1 MTTNS
6 QDTTQNKGLIETD
19 PQETQEWLDALT
31 AVIENEGTERAH
43 FLLEAMI
50 DKARRSGSNL
60 PYNATTA
67 YVNTIP
73 THLQAKLP
81 GDPEMERRIRAL
93 VRWNAIMTVLRANEK
108 SPGVGGHIASFQ
120 SAATLYDT
128 AFNYFFRAANE
139 NFGGDCVY
147 FQGHSSPG
155 VYARAFLEG
164 RITEDQ
170 LTNFRQETAG
180 NGLSSYPHPWLMPDF
195 WQFPTVSMGLG
206 PITGI
211 YQARFLKYIHDR
223 GIADTSDRKVWVFCG
238 DGEMDEPE
246 SLGAISL
253 ASREKLDN
261 LIFVVNCNLQR
272 LDGPVRGNGKI
283 IQELESD
290 FRGSGWNVLKV
301 VWGSYW
307 DPLLAM
313 DKDGLLKK
321 RMEECVDGEYQN
333 FKAKGGAYTR
343 EHFFGKYPE
352 LKEMVAA
359 MSDQDIWRLNRGGH
373 DPHKVYAAY
382 HSAVNHKGQPTVILA
397 KTVKGYGMGEAGEG
411 QNTTHQQKSMDLTSL
426 KQFRDR
432 FDLPITDEQVESL
445 SFYKPAADS
454 PEMQYMA
461 TRRAAMGGSVPARR
475 RKGNELT
482 IPPLSAFENMLVST
496 GEREISTTMAF
507 VRILSTLVRDKQI
520 GKFVVPI
527 VPDEARTF
535 GMEGMFRQL
544 GIYASQGQLY
554 EPMDSDQVMYY
565 KESKDGQIL
574 EEGINEA
581 GSFSSWMAAATSY
594 SVTGVQMI
602 PFYIFYSMFG
612 FQRIG
617 DLAWA
622 AGDSRARGFL
632 LGATAGR
639 TTLNGEGLQHED
651 GHSHLMSATIPNC
664 ISYDPTF
671 AYELAVIIQ
680 EGLRRMVQ
688 NQEDVYYY
696 ITLMNENYTH
706 PEMPKGAEAG
716 ILKGIYNFSKSK
728 AKGEKVQLMGSG
740 VILREVI
747 AAAEMLEKEWGVA
760 ADVWSVTSFN
770 ELRRDGLDA
779 ERWNM
784 LNPEKPQRL
793 SYVAEAMQGVQ
804 GPTIA
809 STDYMKAFAE
819 QIAGFVPGRFVALGT
834 DGYGRSDSR
843 EALRSFFEVDRYYVV
858 VASLKA
864 LADEGKLPASKVTEA
879 IVKYKLDANK
889 PNPTTV

>member
-1 MTTNS
+1 MSSNIINPDS
-6 QDTTQNKGLIETD
+6 DS
-19 PQETQEWLDALT
+19 QETQEWLDALT
-31 AVIENEGTERAH
+31 AVIETEGTERAH

-50 DKARRSGSNL
+50 EKARRSGANL

-73 THLQAKLP
+73 THLQQRLP
-81 GDPEMERRIRAL
+81 GNPELEHRIRAL
-93 VRWNAIMTVLRANEK
+93 IRWNAIMTVLRANEK

-128 AFNYFFRAANE
+128 GFNYFFRAANE
-139 NFGGDCVY
+139 NFGGDCIY

-164 RITEDQ
+164 RITEEQ
-170 LTNFRQETAG
+170 MNNFRQETGG

-206 PITGI
+206 PLQGI

-301 VWGSYW
+301 IWGSYW

-313 DKDGLLKK
+313 DKTGLLKK

-359 MSDQDIWRLNRGGH
+359 MSDPDIWRLNRGGH

-382 HSAVNHKGQPTVILA
+382 AAATQHKGQPTVILA
-397 KTVKGYGMGEAGEG
+397 KTVKGYGMGAAGEG
-411 QNTTHQQKSMDLTSL
+411 QNTTHQQKSMDFTSL
-426 KQFRDR
+426 KAFRDR
-432 FDLPITDEQVESL
+432 FNLPITDEQVENLSL
-445 SFYKPAADS
+445 YKPAPDS

-461 TRRAAMGGSVPARR
+461 ERRAAMGGSVPARR
-475 RKGNELT
+475 RKGNELVV
-482 IPPLSAFENMLVST
+482 PPLSAFENMLVST

-507 VRILSTLVRDKQI
+507 VRILSTLLRDKGI
-520 GKFVVPI
+520 GKFIVPI

-544 GIYASQGQLY
+544 GIYSSVGQLY

-565 KESKDGQIL
+565 KEQKDGQIL

-581 GSFSSWMAAATSY
+581 GSFSSWIAAATSY

-680 EGLRRMVQ
+680 EGMRRMVQ

-716 ILKGIYNFSKSK
+716 ILKGMYNFSKSS

-747 AAAEMLEKEWGVA
+747 AAANMLESDWGVS
-760 ADVWSVTSFN
+760 ADIWSVPSFT
-770 ELRRDGLDA
+770 ELRREAQDC

-784 LNPEKPQRL
+784 LNPEKPQRVN
-793 SYVAEAMQGVQ
+793 YVAECLKDTK
-804 GPTIA
+804 GPVIA

-819 QIAGFVPGRFVALGT
+819 QIATFVPNKFVSLGT
-834 DGYGRSDSR
+834 DGFGRSDSR
-843 EALRSFFEVDRYYVV
+843 EALRSFFEVDRFYIVL
-858 VASLKA
+858 ATLKA
-864 LADEGKLPASKVTEA
+864 LVDVGKLPAAKAAEA
-879 IVKYKLDANK
+879 VKKYNLDPNK

>member
-1 MTTNS
+1 MAFTP
-6 QDTTQNKGLIETD
+6 DID
-19 PQETQEWLDALT
+19 PQETQEWLEAIDAVL
-31 AVIENEGTERAH
+31 ANEGTERAH
-43 FLLEAMI
+43 FLLETLI
-50 DKARRSGSNL
+50 DKARRSGAYL

-73 THLQAKLP
+73 THLQQRHP
-81 GDPEMERRIRAL
+81 GNPDMERRIRAL
-93 VRWNAIMTVLRANEK
+93 IRWNAIMTVLRANEK

-120 SAATLYDT
+120 SAATLYDVG
-128 AFNYFFRAANE
+128 FNHFFRAANDK
-139 NFGGDCVY
+139 FGGDLVF

-155 VYARAFLEG
+155 VYARAYLEG
-164 RITEDQ
+164 RINEDQ
-170 LTNFRQETAG
+170 LDNFRQETTG

-206 PITGI
+206 PLQGI
-211 YQARFLKYIHDR
+211 YQARFLKYLHDR

-261 LIFVVNCNLQR
+261 LIFVINCNLQR

-290 FRGSGWNVLKV
+290 FRGSGWNVIKV
-301 VWGSYW
+301 IWGSYW

-343 EHFFGKYPE
+343 EHFFGKYPQ

-382 HSAVNHKGQPTVILA
+382 AAATQHKGQPTVILA
-397 KTVKGYGMGEAGEG
+397 KTVKGYGMGEAGEA
-411 QNTTHQQKSMDLTSL
+411 QNTTHQQKSMDIASL
-426 KQFRDR
+426 KAFRDR
-432 FDLPITDEQVESL
+432 FDLPLTDEQVENL
-445 SFYKPAADS
+445 SFYKPPADS
-454 PEMQYMA
+454 PEMKYMA
-461 TRRAAMGGSVPARR
+461 ERRAAMGGYVPARR

-482 IPPLSAFENMLVST
+482 VPPLSAFENMLAAT
-496 GEREISTTMAF
+496 GDREISTTMAF
-507 VRILSTLVRDKQI
+507 VRILSTLVRDKQV
-520 GKFVVPI
+520 GKYIVPI

-544 GIYASQGQLY
+544 GIYSSVGQLY
-554 EPMDSDQVMYY
+554 EPQDNDQVMFY

-581 GSFSSWMAAATSY
+581 GAFSSWIAAATAY
-594 SVTGVQMI
+594 SVTGTQMI

-622 AGDSRARGFL
+622 AGDSRARGFV

-664 ISYDPTF
+664 VSYDPTF
-671 AYELAVIIQ
+671 GYELAVIIQ
-680 EGLRRMVQ
+680 EGMRRMVQ

-696 ITLMNENYTH
+696 ITLMNENYSH

-716 ILKGIYNFSKSK
+716 ILKGMYNFRLSET
-728 AKGEKVQLMGSG
+728 KGPKVQLMGSG

-747 AAAEMLEKEWGVA
+747 AAAELLEKDWGVS
-760 ADVWSVTSFN
+760 ADIWSVTSFT
-770 ELRRDGLDA
+770 ELRREGLDT

-784 LNPEKPQRL
+784 LNPDKKAKQ
-793 SYVAEAMQGVQ
+793 SYVEECLSKTE
-804 GPTIA
+804 GPVIA
-809 STDYMKAFAE
+809 STDYMKSFGD
-819 QIAGFVPGRFVALGT
+819 QIRNFVPRRFVSLGT

-858 VASLKA
+858 LAALKA
-864 LADEGKLPASKVTEA
+864 LADEGKVPASKAAEA
-879 IVKYKLDANK
+879 IKKYKINASR

>member
-1 MTTNS
+1 MSLNTHLS
-6 QDTTQNKGLIETD
+6 HPDID
-19 PQETQEWLDALT
+19 SQETQEWLDALT

-67 YVNTIP
+67 YLNTIP

-81 GDPEMERRIRAL
+81 GDPEMERRVRAL
-93 VRWNAIMTVLRANEK
+93 VRWNAVMTVLRANEK

-128 AFNYFFRAANE
+128 GFNYFFRAPNE

-164 RITEDQ
+164 RITQEQMD
-170 LTNFRQETAG
+170 NFRQETGG
-180 NGLSSYPHPWLMPDF
+180 NGLPSYPHPWLMPDF

-206 PITGI
+206 PLAGI
-211 YQARFLKYIHDR
+211 YQARFLKYLHDR

-261 LIFVVNCNLQR
+261 LIFVINCNLQR

-343 EHFFGKYPE
+343 EHFFGKYPQ

-373 DPHKVYAAY
+373 DPHKVFAAY
-382 HSAVNHKGQPTVILA
+382 NAAVNHKGQPTVILA

-411 QNTTHQQKSMDLTSL
+411 QNTTHQQKSMDIESL
-426 KQFRDR
+426 KKFRDR
-432 FDLPITDEQVESL
+432 FDLPLSDEQVESL
-445 SFYKPAADS
+445 SFYKPADDS
-454 PEMQYMA
+454 PEMKYMA
-461 TRRAAMGGSVPARR
+461 ERRAAMGGFVPQRR
-475 RKGNELT
+475 RKGNELKV
-482 IPPLSAFENMLVST
+482 PALSAFENMLGAT
-496 GEREISTTMAF
+496 GDREISTTMAF
-507 VRILSTLVRDKQI
+507 VRILSTLVRDKEI
-520 GKFVVPI
+520 GKYVVPI

-581 GSFSSWMAAATSY
+581 GSFSSWLAAATSY

-602 PFYIFYSMFG
+602 PFYIYYSMFG
-612 FQRIG
+612 FQRTG
-617 DLAWA
+617 DLAWM

-651 GHSHLMSATIPNC
+651 GHSHLLSATIPNC

-696 ITLMNENYTH
+696 ITLMNENYSH

-716 ILKGIYNFSKSK
+716 ILKGMYNFSQSK

-747 AAAEMLEKEWGVA
+747 AAAELLEKDWGVS
-760 ADVWSVTSFN
+760 ADVWSVPSFT
-770 ELRRDGLDA
+770 ELRREGLECD
-779 ERWNM
+779 RWNM
-784 LNPEKPQRL
+784 LNPEKAQKV
-793 SYVAEAMQGVQ
+793 SYVAQCLKDAK
-804 GPTIA
+804 GPVVA
-809 STDYMKAFAE
+809 STDYMKSFAE
-819 QIAGFVPGRFVALGT
+819 QIQRFVPNKFVALGT
-834 DGYGRSDSR
+834 DGFGRSDSR
-843 EALRSFFEVDRYYVV
+843 EALRDFFEVNRYYVV
-858 VASLKA
+858 VAALKA
-864 LADEGKLPASKVTEA
+864 LSDEGKLPAAKVAEA
-879 IVKYKLDANK
+879 VKKYKLNANK

>member
-1 MTTNS
+1 MALTP
-6 QDTTQNKGLIETD
+6 DID
-19 PQETQEWLDALT
+19 PQETQEWLDAISSVL
-31 AVIENEGTERAH
+31 ENEGTERAH
-43 FLLEAMI
+43 FLLETLI
-50 DKARRSGSNL
+50 DKARRSGAYL

-73 THLQAKLP
+73 AHLQPKHP
-81 GDPEMERRIRAL
+81 GDTAMERKIRAL
-93 VRWNAIMTVLRANEK
+93 IRWNAIMTVLRANEK

-128 AFNYFFRAANE
+128 GFNHFFRAANE
-139 NFGGDCVY
+139 SFGGDLIY

-164 RITEDQ
+164 RFTEEQ
-170 LTNFRQETAG
+170 MSNFRIEAEG

-206 PITGI
+206 PLQGI
-211 YQARFLKYIHDR
+211 YQARFLKYLHDR

-253 ASREKLDN
+253 AAREKLDN
-261 LIFVVNCNLQR
+261 LIFVINCNLQR
-272 LDGPVRGNGKI
+272 LDGPVRGNGKV
-283 IQELESD
+283 IQEFEAA
-290 FRGSGWNVLKV
+290 FRGSGWNVIKV
-301 VWGSYW
+301 LWGSYW

-359 MSDQDIWRLNRGGH
+359 MSDEDIWRLNRGGH

-382 HSAVNHKGQPTVILA
+382 HAAVNHKGQPSVVLA
-397 KTVKGYGMGEAGEG
+397 KTVKGYGMGQEGEG
-411 QNTTHQQKSMDLTSL
+411 QNTTHQQKSMSIETL
-426 KQFRDR
+426 KKFRDR
-432 FDLPITDEQVESL
+432 FDLPLTDEQVENL
-445 SFYKPAADS
+445 SFYRPADDS
-454 PEMQYMA
+454 PEMQYLKA
-461 TRRAAMGGSVPARR
+461 RREAMGGFVPARR

-482 IPPLSAFENMLVST
+482 VPALSAFENMLGAT

-520 GKFVVPI
+520 GKYVVPI

-544 GIYASQGQLY
+544 GIYSSVGQLY
-554 EPMDSDQVMYY
+554 EPQDADQVMFY

-581 GSFSSWMAAATSY
+581 GSFSSWIAAATSY
-594 SVTGVQMI
+594 SVSGVQMI

-622 AGDSRARGFL
+622 AGDSRSRGFL

-706 PEMPKGAEAG
+706 PALPKDAEEG
-716 ILKGIYNFSKSK
+716 ILKGIYSFSKSK
-728 AKGEKVQLMGSG
+728 AKGPKVQLLGSG

-747 AAAEMLEKEWGVA
+747 AAGELLEKDWGVS
-760 ADVWSVTSFN
+760 ADIWSVTSFT
-770 ELRRDGLDA
+770 ELRREGLDV
-779 ERWNM
+779 ERWNL
-784 LNPEKPQRL
+784 LNPEKAQKE
-793 SYVAEAMQGVQ
+793 SFVAKSLKKAE
-804 GPTIA
+804 GPVIA
-809 STDYMKAFAE
+809 STDYMKSYAD
-819 QIAGFVPGRFVALGT
+819 QIRNFIPQRYVALGT

-843 EALRSFFEVDRYYVV
+843 EALRNFFEVDRYHVV
-858 VASLKA
+858 LAALKA
-864 LADEGKLPASKVTEA
+864 LADEGKLPAAKATEA
-879 IVKYKLDANK
+879 IKKYNINVNR
-889 PNPTTV
+889 PNPTAV

>member
-1 MTTNS
+1 MALTP
-6 QDTTQNKGLIETD
+6 DTD
-19 PQETQEWLDALT
+19 PQETHEWLDAIE
-31 AVIENEGTERAH
+31 AVLEQEGAERAH
-43 FLLEAMI
+43 FLLETLI
-50 DKARRSGSNL
+50 DKTRRSGAYL
-60 PYNATTA
+60 PYKATTA

-73 THLQAKLP
+73 THLQQKLP
-81 GDPEMERRIRAL
+81 GDPGMERKIRAL
-93 VRWNAIMTVLRANEK
+93 IRWNAIMTVLRANEK

-120 SAATLYDT
+120 SAATLYDVG
-128 AFNYFFRAANE
+128 FNHFFRAANE
-139 NFGGDCVY
+139 NFGGDLIY

-164 RITEDQ
+164 RLTEEQ
-170 LTNFRQETAG
+170 MSNFRIETGG

-206 PITGI
+206 PLQGI
-211 YQARFLKYIHDR
+211 YQARFLKYLHDR

-261 LIFVVNCNLQR
+261 LIFVINCNLQR

-301 VWGSYW
+301 IWGSYW

-321 RMEECVDGEYQN
+321 RMEEAVDGEYQN

-359 MSDQDIWRLNRGGH
+359 MNDEDIWRLNRGGH

-382 HSAVNHKGQPTVILA
+382 AAATSHKGQPTVILA

-411 QNTTHQQKSMDLTSL
+411 QNTTHQQKSMDIASL
-426 KQFRDR
+426 KAFRTR
-432 FDLPITDEQVESL
+432 FDLPISDEEVEKL
-445 SFYKPAADS
+445 SFYKPADDS
-454 PEMQYMA
+454 PEMQYLRA
-461 TRRAAMGGSVPARR
+461 RREAMGGSVPARR

-482 IPPLSAFENMLVST
+482 VPALSAFENMLGAT

-507 VRILSTLVRDKQI
+507 VRILSTLVRDKTI
-520 GKFVVPI
+520 GKYVVPI

-544 GIYASQGQLY
+544 GIYSSVGQLY
-554 EPMDSDQVMYY
+554 EPQDADQVMFY

-581 GSFSSWMAAATSY
+581 GSFSSWIAAATAY
-594 SVTGVQMI
+594 STTGTQMI

-664 ISYDPTF
+664 VSYDPTF

-680 EGLRRMVQ
+680 EGMRRMVQ

-696 ITLMNENYTH
+696 ITLMNENYSH
-706 PEMPKGAEAG
+706 PEMPKGSEEG
-716 ILKGIYNFSKSK
+716 ILKGMYPFSKSK
-728 AKGEKVQLMGSG
+728 AKGPKVQLMGSG

-747 AAAEMLEKEWGVA
+747 AAAELLEKDWGVA
-760 ADVWSVTSFN
+760 ADIWSVTSFT
-770 ELRRDGLDA
+770 ELRREGLDV

-784 LNPEKPQRL
+784 LNPEKPQKET
-793 SYVAEAMQGVQ
+793 YVGKLLKKAE
-804 GPTIA
+804 GPVIA
-809 STDYMKAFAE
+809 STDYMKSFAD
-819 QIAGFVPGRFVALGT
+819 QIRNFIPQRFVVLGT

-843 EALRSFFEVDRYYVV
+843 EALRNFFEVDRYYVV
-858 VASLKA
+858 LAALKA
-864 LADEGKLPASKVTEA
+864 LADEGKLPAAKAAEA
-879 IVKYKLDANK
+879 IKKYKIGATK

>member
-1 MTTNS
+1 
-6 QDTTQNKGLIETD
+6 
-19 PQETQEWLDALT
+19 
-31 AVIENEGTERAH
+31 
-43 FLLEAMI
+43 
-50 DKARRSGSNL
+50 
-60 PYNATTA
+60 
-67 YVNTIP
+67 
-73 THLQAKLP
+73 
-81 GDPEMERRIRAL
+81 
-93 VRWNAIMTVLRANEK
+93 
-108 SPGVGGHIASFQ
+108 
-120 SAATLYDT
+120 
-128 AFNYFFRAANE
+128 
-139 NFGGDCVY
+139 
-147 FQGHSSPG
+147 
-155 VYARAFLEG
+155 
-164 RITEDQ
+164 
-170 LTNFRQETAG
+170 
-180 NGLSSYPHPWLMPDF
+180 MPDF

-211 YQARFLKYIHDR
+211 YQARFLKYLHDR

-261 LIFVVNCNLQR
+261 LIFVINCNLQR

-301 VWGSYW
+301 IWGSYW

-411 QNTTHQQKSMDLTSL
+411 QNITHQQKSMDLTSL
-426 KQFRDR
+426 KAFRDR

-454 PEMQYMA
+454 PEMVYMA
-461 TRRAAMGGSVPARR
+461 ERRAAMGGSVPSRR
-475 RKGNELT
+475 RKGNDLVVPE
-482 IPPLSAFENMLVST
+482 LSAFENMLVST

-507 VRILSTLVRDKQI
+507 VRILSTLVRDKQL
-520 GKFVVPI
+520 GKYIVPI

-554 EPMDSDQVMYY
+554 EPMDSDQVMFY

-581 GSFSSWMAAATSY
+581 GSFSSWIAAATSY
-594 SVTGVQMI
+594 SVSGVQMI

-664 ISYDPTF
+664 LSYDPTF

-680 EGLRRMVQ
+680 EGMRRMVQ

-706 PEMPKGAEAG
+706 PDMPKGAEAG

-747 AAAEMLEKEWGVA
+747 AAADMLEKDWGVS

-793 SYVAEAMQGVQ
+793 SYVAEVMKGAQ

-809 STDYMKAFAE
+809 STDYMKSFAE
-819 QIAGFVPGRFVALGT
+819 QISAFVPGKFVALGT

-858 VASLKA
+858 VAALKA
-864 LADEGKLPASKVTEA
+864 LADEGKLPASKVSEA
-879 IVKYKLDANK
+879 IKKYKLDANK

>member
-1 MTTNS
+1 MALTP
-6 QDTTQNKGLIETD
+6 DID
-19 PQETQEWLDALT
+19 PQETHEWLEAIDAVL
-31 AVIENEGTERAH
+31 ENEGSERAH
-43 FLLEAMI
+43 FLLETLV
-50 DKARRSGSNL
+50 DKARRSGAYL

-73 THLQAKLP
+73 AHLQPKHP
-81 GDPEMERRIRAL
+81 GDTAMERKIRAL

-128 AFNYFFRAANE
+128 GFNHFFRAASD
-139 NFGGDCVY
+139 NFGGDLVL

-164 RITEDQ
+164 RIDEEQ
-170 LTNFRQETAG
+170 LSNFRMETGG

-206 PITGI
+206 PLQGI
-211 YQARFLKYIHDR
+211 YTARFLKYLHDR

-253 ASREKLDN
+253 AAREKLDN
-261 LIFVVNCNLQR
+261 LIFVINCNLQR

-301 VWGSYW
+301 IWGSYW

-321 RMEECVDGEYQN
+321 RMEEAVDGEYQN

-359 MSDQDIWRLNRGGH
+359 MSDEDIWRLNRGGH

-411 QNTTHQQKSMDLTSL
+411 HNTTHQQKSMDIASL
-426 KQFRDR
+426 KAFRDR
-432 FDLPITDEQVESL
+432 FDLPLTDEQVENL
-445 SFYKPAADS
+445 SFYKPADDS
-454 PEMQYMA
+454 PEMQYMKQ
-461 TRRAAMGGSVPARR
+461 RREAMGGFVPSRR

-482 IPPLSAFENMLVST
+482 VPELSAFENMLGAT

-507 VRILSTLVRDKQI
+507 VRILSTLVRDKTL

-544 GIYASQGQLY
+544 GIYSHLGQLY
-554 EPMDSDQVMYY
+554 EPQDADQVMFY

-581 GSFSSWMAAATSY
+581 GSFSSWIAAGTSY

-622 AGDSRARGFL
+622 AGDSRTRGFL

-651 GHSHLMSATIPNC
+651 GHSHLMSATVPNC

-696 ITLMNENYTH
+696 ITLMNENYSH
-706 PEMPKGAEAG
+706 PAMPKGSEEG

-728 AKGEKVQLMGSG
+728 AKGPKVQLMGSG

-747 AAAEMLEKEWGVA
+747 AAGELLEKDWGVS
-760 ADVWSVTSFN
+760 ADIWSVTSFT
-770 ELRRDGLDA
+770 ELRREGLDV
-779 ERWNM
+779 ERWNL
-784 LNPEKPQRL
+784 LNPEKKQKQ
-793 SYVAEAMQGVQ
+793 SYVAQQLSKAE
-804 GPTIA
+804 GPVIA
-809 STDYMKAFAE
+809 STDYMRSFAD
-819 QIAGFVPGRFVALGT
+819 QIRNFIPQRYVVLGT
-834 DGYGRSDSR
+834 DGFGRSDSR

-858 VASLKA
+858 LAALKA
-864 LADEGKLPASKVTEA
+864 LADEGKLPAAKAAEA
-879 IVKYKLDANK
+879 IKKYNIDITR
-889 PNPTTV
+889 PNPVTL